1 MKVTEKEKM
10 LAGEVYNCLDAALE
24 AERLLVK
31 AQLRAFNSAAE
42 AAEQQ
47 AILQTILGRMGQHV
61 VVEPPFY
68 CSYGRHIFIGDH
80 SYLNFGCT
88 ILDNNEVWIG
98 RHVMIGPSVQIYTAM
113 HALSTTAR
121 NKGLEMAKKIVIKD
135 NVWIGGGAI
144 ILPGVVIEE
153 NAVIGAGAVV
163 TRNVAAHTV
172 VAGNPARVI
181 RNLSGEFSI

>member
-1 MKVTEKEKM
+1 M
-10 LAGEVYNCLDAALE
+10 LAGEVYNCLDAELE
-24 AERLLVK
+24 AERHLAK
-31 AQLRAFNSAAE
+31 ARIRAFNSTAE
-42 AAEQQ
+42 ADEQQ
-47 AILQTILGRMGQHV
+47 AILQTLLGRMGQNV

-68 CSYGRHIFIGDH
+68 CSYGCHIFIGDY

-88 ILDNNEVWIG
+88 ILDNNEVQIG
-98 RHVMIGPSVQIYTAM
+98 RHVMIGPAVQIYTAA
-113 HALSTTAR
+113 HALLASAR
-121 NKGLEMAKKIVIKD
+121 NRGLETAKKIVIKD

-181 RNLSGEFSI
+181 RNLSGEFSL

>member
-1 MKVTEKEKM
+1 MTEKEKM
-10 LAGEVYNCLDAALE
+10 LAGEVYNCLDGELE
-24 AERLLVK
+24 GERRLVK
-31 AQLRAFNSAAE
+31 ARVRAFNSAAE
-42 AAEQQ
+42 ADEQQ
-47 AILQTILGRMGQHV
+47 AILQTLLGQMGQNV
-61 VVEPPFY
+61 VVESPFY

-88 ILDNNEVWIG
+88 ILDNNEVWVG
-98 RHVMIGPSVQIYTAM
+98 RHVMIGPSVQIYTAA
-113 HALSTTAR
+113 HALSVVAR
-121 NKGLEMAKKIVIKD
+121 NKGLETAKKIVIND

-163 TRNVAAHTV
+163 TRNVAANTV